1 MVAIMI
7 LLIIFGSITAMVVA
21 PMYFRSQERQ
31 RMLEMMRV
39 AIEKGEPMPENVT
52 EAISRSARIRPALSP
67 QRDLRTGII
76 WLGVGVGLAA
86 MGLALNF
93 DDPDATMPMIG
104 IACFPAFIGI
114 AFIVMYFLNRD
125 RE

>member
-1 MVAIMI
+1 MI
-7 LLIIFGSITAMVVA
+7 VLIIFGTIAAVIIA

-31 RMLEMMRV
+31 RMLETVRL
-39 AIEKGEPMPENVT
+39 AIEKGEPMPDNVT
-52 EAISRSARIRPALSP
+52 EAISRSVKTPLPVSP

-93 DDPDATMPMIG
+93 EDPEATWPMIG
-104 IACFPAFIGI
+104 ISAFPVFIGLAFI
-114 AFIVMYFLNRD
+114 AMSFLNRD
-125 RE
+125 RG